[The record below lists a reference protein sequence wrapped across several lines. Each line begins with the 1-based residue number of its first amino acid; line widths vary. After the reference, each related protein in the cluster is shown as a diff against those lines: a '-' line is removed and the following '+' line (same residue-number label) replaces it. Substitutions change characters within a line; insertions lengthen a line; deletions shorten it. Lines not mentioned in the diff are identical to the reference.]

1 MPAVLGVYLTV
12 GETARQ
18 RRVIGL
24 RHAVRTPRLL
34 CRCNR
39 AHLAVDCVASSA
51 AMARV
56 AALGALEP
64 REEVV
69 APHAAYAALVE
80 RRVCLLDKRE
90 WVHGRSAAVGALTS
104 LFGKTC
110 SNLSTVT
117 LTDRQSSRS
126 LSSRRRICQKE
137 G

>member
-34 CRCNR
+34 SRCNR

-80 RRVCLLDKRE
+80 RRVCLLNEGE

-104 LFGKTC
+104 L
-110 SNLSTVT
+110 SQDL
-117 LTDRQSSRS
+117 
-126 LSSRRRICQKE
+126 
-137 G
+137 

>member
-34 CRCNR
+34 SRCNR

-80 RRVCLLDKRE
+80 RRVCLLNEGE
-90 WVHGRSAAVGALTS
+90 WVHGRSAAVGAL
-104 LFGKTC
+104 LHFRKTC
-110 SNLSTVT
+110 STIVYWY
-117 LTDRQSSRS
+117 
-126 LSSRRRICQKE
+126 CY
-137 G
+137 